1 MDMNQESNSPSPSSS
16 IPRTARDKFFK
27 DIQYQ
32 KEKKKWS
39 AECLLC
45 DKSKR
50 VSDKIGVTSNFAR
63 HVREHHKQA
72 FDVWLGELNELK
84 GRSSKNETNKI
95 TKHFQKTT
103 STQGSK
109 YNTNNPRQVELSM
122 GTVNDL
128 IIKLGLPLS
137 IVERP
142 TFINFIKTVDPK
154 FRMTSRRTL
163 SRTTIPSLYEKK
175 RDQLQIF
182 CSTATFLSLTLDIWI
197 LT

>member
-1 MDMNQESNSPSPSSS
+1 MDMNQESNSPSSSSS

-50 VSDKIGVTSNFAR
+50 VSDKIDVTSNFAR

-72 FDVWLGELNELK
+72 FDIWLGELNELK

-95 TKHFQKTT
+95 TKHFQETT

-109 YNTNNPRQVELSM
+109 YNTNNPPQVELSM
-122 GTVNDL
+122 GIVNDL
-128 IIKLGLPLS
+128 IIQLGLPLS

-142 TFINFIKTVDPK
+142 TFINFIKTVDSK

-163 SRTTIPSLYEKK
+163 SRTTIPSLYEKM
-175 RDQLQIF
+175 RDQ
-182 CSTATFLSLTLDIWI
+182 
-197 LT
+197 